1 MMPTRREDVLWSVV
15 HQRSMHL
22 RALLDGLDG
31 IDIGVAYELDY
42 YPYAIVELLR
52 VRDDAPPLVLR
63 TELVQANRQWEY
75 HSEFV
80 LRVIDAALHLVEEY
94 RADPSLGGAEAVWA

>member
-1 MMPTRREDVLWSVV
+1 MPTRKEDVLWSLV
-15 HQRSMHL
+15 HQRSAYL

-31 IDIGVAYELDY
+31 IDIGVTYELDY

-52 VRDDAPPLVLR
+52 VREDAPPLVLR
-63 TELVQANRQWEY
+63 SIYIQANRQWEY
-75 HSEFV
+75 HSEFA
-80 LRVIDAALHLVEEY
+80 LRVVEAALQLVREY